1 MGKEAITKELEKR
14 RIPELL
20 RLSDNTPVD
29 TPQLWETR
37 RKEIRGMLQ
46 KECYGYIP
54 ESGWVTEWETVSEE
68 ENAFGGKARM
78 RTVDVRIRS
87 GRGYGIFIRS
97 SMRMA
102 FVLISLFLAIFVS
115 SFFQYVLHT
124 KLL

>member
-78 RTVDVRIRS
+78 RTVDVRIR
-87 GRGYGIFIRS
+87 F
-97 SMRMA
+97 
-102 FVLISLFLAIFVS
+102 LSLPADGSQEYRKAAAIFVPEL
-115 SFFQYVLHT
+115 FPAVLCGNRGRNHR
-124 KLL
+124 

>member
-37 RKEIRGMLQ
+37 RKEIRDILQ

-54 ESGWVTEWETVSEE
+54 G
-68 ENAFGGKARM
+68 NRLGNRM
-78 RTVDVRIRS
+78 GNRI
-87 GRGYGIFIRS
+87 GRG
-97 SMRMA
+97 
-102 FVLISLFLAIFVS
+102 
-115 SFFQYVLHT
+115 
-124 KLL
+124 K

>member
-37 RKEIRGMLQ
+37 RKEIRDILQ

-54 ESGWVTEWETVSEE
+54 ESGWETEWETVSEE
-68 ENAFGGKARM
+68 ENAFGGKPVCALWM
-78 RTVDVRIRS
+78 CVFVPAGDTFPIP
-87 GRGYGIFIRS
+87 S
-97 SMRMA
+97 S
-102 FVLISLFLAIFVS
+102 
-115 SFFQYVLHT
+115 
-124 KLL
+124 

>member
-14 RIPELL
+14 HIPELL

-37 RKEIRGMLQ
+37 RKEIRDILQ

-54 ESGWVTEWETVSEE
+54 ETGWETEWETVSEE

-78 RTVDVRIRS
+78 RTVDVLS
-87 GRGYGIFIRS
+87 
-97 SMRMA
+97 
-102 FVLISLFLAIFVS
+102 LIHI
-115 SFFQYVLHT
+115 
-124 KLL
+124 